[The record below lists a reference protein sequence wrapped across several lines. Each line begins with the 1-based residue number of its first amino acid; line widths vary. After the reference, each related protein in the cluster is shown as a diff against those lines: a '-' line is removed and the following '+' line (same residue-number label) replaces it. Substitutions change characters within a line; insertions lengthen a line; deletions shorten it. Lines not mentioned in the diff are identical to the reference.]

1 MLERVI
7 SRTRRAELLNEV
19 VTATTT
25 DPGDDLIVRL
35 LEKEGYSYFRGSRED
50 LLDRYYQSAKA
61 FKADVIVRITSDCP
75 MIEPEIIDSA
85 VSAYIEGQPE
95 TDYAS
100 NVFPLRTFPRG
111 LDVEVFGFNVLSEVW
126 VKDDDPRRREHVVP
140 YIHQNQ
146 NEFKIINIKNSDDLS
161 FMRWTV
167 DTKEDLRFVKL
178 IYDHFGHDSF
188 HWMDVVELLRENP
201 DWMEINRHVV
211 QKTI

>member
-7 SRTRRAELLNEV
+7 SRTKRAELLNEV
-19 VTATTT
+19 VVATTT
-25 DPGDDLIVRL
+25 DPEDDLIVNL
-35 LEKEGYSYFRGSRED
+35 LEKEGLHYFRGSQED

-61 FKADVIVRITSDCP
+61 YKADIIVRITSDCP
-75 MIEPEIIDSA
+75 MIDPEIIDSIIG
-85 VSAYIEGQPE
+85 AYVKGQPK

-100 NVFPLRTFPRG
+100 NVFPIRTFPRG
-111 LDVEVFGFNVLSEVW
+111 LDVEVFGFDVLSEIW
-126 VKDDDPRRREHVVP
+126 AKDGDPRRREHVVP

-146 NEFKIINIKNSDDLS
+146 NEFKIINVTNGEDLS

-167 DTKEDLRFVKL
+167 DTEEDFRLVKL

-188 HWMDVVELLRENP
+188 HWIDVVELLKEKT
-201 DWMEINRHVV
+201 DWLEINRHII